1 MNNDKFIYQDENE
14 LKVVESICE
23 LCINYNDG
31 KRNEKCPKELI
42 EKIISGEVECPNFD
56 EPSFF
61 DRINQIDEQ

>member
-1 MNNDKFIYQDENE
+1 MNNDKFFYQDENE

-42 EKIISGEVECPNFD
+42 NKIIKGKADCPNFE

-61 DRINQIDEQ
+61 DRIEQIDEQ